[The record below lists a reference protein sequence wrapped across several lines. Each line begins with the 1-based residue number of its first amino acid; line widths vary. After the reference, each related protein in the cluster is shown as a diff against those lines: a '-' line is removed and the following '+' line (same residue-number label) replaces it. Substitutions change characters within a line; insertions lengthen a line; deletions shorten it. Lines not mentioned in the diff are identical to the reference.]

1 MTGPPRALLL
11 LVLAACAGPRQGAR
25 VERRGVAVTT
35 ATAPCEVV
43 GEEDVESVRQR
54 CSGLLVAREE
64 RTPAPSLRVEL
75 VPDPLVVR
83 SGALA
88 RFAVRVTNAE
98 PRPVRVVL
106 SCPLRTRVRAADGTS
121 NLPPEEEVAVLCAV
135 SGLAVDLRPGATL
148 RFAAEV
154 ETRTWVRMDPGPDAN
169 GWTLG
174 PDPAWEPGPE
184 LPPGS
189 YALEVDLPSFATR
202 DGGLMTVR
210 GALRLE

>member
-1 MTGPPRALLL
+1 MS
-11 LVLAACAGPRQGAR
+11 
-25 VERRGVAVTT
+25 VTT

-43 GEEDVESVRQR
+43 GEEEFESVRQR
-54 CSGLLVAREE
+54 CGGLLVSTEE
-64 RTPAPSLRVEL
+64 RTPAPSLRLEI

-98 PRPVRVVL
+98 PRPVRLVL
-106 SCPLRTRVRAADGTS
+106 NCPLRTRVRAADGTS
-121 NLPPEEEVAVLCAV
+121 NLPPEEEGELLCAMT
-135 SGLAVDLRPGATL
+135 GLAVDLRPGATL
-148 RFAAEV
+148 RFDAEV

-174 PDPAWEPGPE
+174 PDPAWEPGPA

-189 YALEVDLPSFATR
+189 YALEVDLPSVATR
-202 DGGLMTVR
+202 DGAFMTVG